1 MPPTNAPYQMSLLQ
15 QTQTI
20 VERDYFDF
28 KYIYKNWKAI
38 YHEQV
43 AIWLLEHKDTV
54 YAEKFYTGVNKNIKD
69 NSTGKLI
76 KRY

>member
-1 MPPTNAPYQMSLLQ
+1 MDDGSTDNSRC
-15 QTQTI
+15 I
-20 VERDYFDF
+20 CKEVSNDDKRF

-54 YAEKFYTGVNKNIKD
+54 YAEKFYTGVNKKIKE